1 MKSDNDLEAIERQA
15 RREAAREQM
24 KRAMNEE
31 DVGVDVNAEKGD
43 GGGDGCPCL
52 TRPNGD
58 DVDGEQSKLLA
69 KEGESKAQ

>member
-1 MKSDNDLEAIERQA
+1 
-15 RREAAREQM
+15 M

-31 DVGVDVNAEKGD
+31 DIGVDVNAGKGDGEKGEKGD
-43 GGGDGCPCL
+43 GGGEGGDGGVGGCPCL

-58 DVDGEQSKLLA
+58 DDDGEKSKLLA

>member
-1 MKSDNDLEAIERQA
+1 
-15 RREAAREQM
+15 M